1 MNLKYI
7 ISDDMYAKC
16 EKFAQDSVLTSAD
29 KYARR
34 NQSNIEKIKKDIRN
48 GKIGEY
54 GTHSVLLEKLP
65 DLSEP
70 DISIFDKSQ
79 KSWDPDLKSPSGIIV
94 AVKSQDI
101 ESAINY
107 GDSWVFQYN
116 NGANYDCDTG
126 VFKEVDENH
135 YVAFNSLNVPKR
147 FGTIRAVVKI
157 KWLHKNNLFKPMK
170 VHQLRGNKV
179 AVYLEDLEKFQEEL
193 FQLND

>member
-1 MNLKYI
+1 MFT
-7 ISDDMYAKC
+7 KC

-34 NQSNIEKIKKDIRN
+34 NQSNVEKIKKDIRN

-70 DISIFDKSQ
+70 DISIYDKSQ
-79 KSWDPDLKSPSGIIV
+79 KSWDPDLKSSSGIRV

-107 GDSWVFQYN
+107 GDSWVFQYRPN
-116 NGANYDCDTG
+116 QNYDCDVG
-126 VFKEVDENH
+126 IFKENDDNH
-135 YVAFNSLNVPKR
+135 YVAFNALNVPKR
-147 FGTIRAVVKI
+147 IGIIKAIVKVS
-157 KWLHKNNLFKPMK
+157 WLHEKKLFKEMK
-170 VHQLRGNKV
+170 IPQLRGNKV
-179 AVYLEDLEKFQEEL
+179 AVYFSDLEPYKSEL
-193 FQLND
+193 WQL